1 MVRKWGVKGQERQL
15 LRLLAE
21 SALNDYPNPE
31 RIACP
36 GPDFLRTLAY
46 RRKLIPV
53 SDPRLDHVVHCSPCF
68 REFTNLQAT
77 AKRQRNRQ
85 WAAITTVAAVIA
97 IGVALW
103 ITGVFARL
111 VPANHVSQTQ
121 ITAQINLQ
129 NRSVTRGSKSS
140 QENEII
146 VPRGQIRLT
155 ILLPFGSDEGTY
167 QVQILREVDRPLAD
181 STGQASSV
189 EGVTRLS
196 VSLNTSS
203 LAVGKYL
210 LGIRHPPLGWAFNP
224 ITVQ

>member
-1 MVRKWGVKGQERQL
+1 MVSQWGLKGEEREL

-31 RIACP
+31 RIGCP
-36 GPDFLRTLAY
+36 GQDFLRTLAY

-53 SDPRLDHVVHCSPCF
+53 SDPRLDHVVRCSPCF
-68 REFTNLQAT
+68 REFTNFQAA
-77 AKRQRNRQ
+77 AKRRRNRR
-85 WAAITTVAAVIA
+85 WAAITTVAAVIV
-97 IGVALW
+97 IVLALW
-103 ITGVFARL
+103 IAGVFARL
-111 VPANHVSQTQ
+111 VPAGPASATP

-129 NRSVTRGSKSS
+129 NRSVTRGSKSQ

-146 VPRGQIRLT
+146 VPRGQVRLT

-167 QVQILREVDRPLAD
+167 HVQILRELDRPLVD
-181 STGQASSV
+181 SNGQASIV

-203 LAVGKYL
+203 LAPGKYL
-210 LGIRHPPLGWAFNP
+210 LGIRRPPLDWAFNP
-224 ITVQ
+224 ILVQ